1 METKNEELKK
11 ISQLQNQI
19 NEQKEEINYLKSI
32 IKALESEK
40 KDFLELRSL
49 IIGNNEPLKK
59 NIKNFINENKIFML
73 NYYIEKQEMEKVLM
87 ISITIVME
95 KKILQL

>member
-11 ISQLQNQI
+11 ISQLQSQI
-19 NEQKEEINYLKSI
+19 
-32 IKALESEK
+32 
-40 KDFLELRSL
+40 
-49 IIGNNEPLKK
+49 
-59 NIKNFINENKIFML
+59 

-95 KKILQL
+95 KKIHQL